1 MGEAVEF
8 FRYVVDNDPAWDFRT
23 LRFDTAA
30 AQADAAAGDLLNV
43 IDPNLKPFFGRGGK
57 LLLYHGWN
65 DQLVAPVNS
74 INYYSSIVHEM
85 GGERAAASSV
95 RLFMMPGT
103 NHCAGGEGPNT
114 FDRMRV
120 IEQWVEQRSGS
131 RANPRD
137 PQHQRGGGSHQASLP
152 VPTGREVTREA
163 AASTTRPASCAAVP

>member
-1 MGEAVEF
+1 M
-8 FRYVVDNDPAWDFRT
+8 
-23 LRFDTAA
+23 
-30 AQADAAAGDLLNV
+30 NV
-43 IDPNLKPFFGRGGK
+43 IDPNLKPFFSRGGK

-74 INYYSSIVHEM
+74 INYYTSLVREM

-120 IEQWVEQRSGS
+120 IEQWVEGGQAPERIPATHSTNGVVDRTRPLCPYPQVAKYKGSGS
-131 RANPRD
+131 ID
-137 PQHQRGGGSHQASLP
+137 
-152 VPTGREVTREA
+152 EA
-163 AASTTRPASCAAVP
+163 VKLFLHAP